1 MVPLGFVVG
10 LVLGATFGLL
20 LGGLCEA
27 NGEDA
32 GATSHPADGLQ
43 GDTTHDLVVSS
54 PR

>member
-1 MVPLGFVVG
+1 MVLLVFVVG

-32 GATSHPADGLQ
+32 GATSHAAGGLQ
-43 GDTTHDLVVSS
+43 GTQRTISS
-54 PR
+54 